1 MQDDIDINCG
11 TILDGTETVDAAG
24 ERIFREMIAVAS
36 GKKTK
41 SEMLGY
47 GAEEFSPWDLGIM
60 L

>member
-1 MQDDIDINCG
+1 
-11 TILDGTETVDAAG
+11 
-24 ERIFREMIAVAS
+24 MIAVAS
-36 GKKTK
+36 GRKTK